1 MILVFCLHSI
11 FKANPYTR
19 KPSNYEFA
27 RTVFWVCRQF
37 FCHSEQ
43 RYKCN
48 LTGLRVLS
56 VASQKCKSIQSILSI
71 RNSTLN
77 RPDME
82 INQMYLLI
90 ISFHHET
97 TGHLKCVIKTE
108 SREKALLWQI
118 PLKLCLQKKL
128 KALPTAV
135 VPRLEGSLIKL
146 QLNAKVLWED
156 P

>member
-1 MILVFCLHSI
+1 MFLSNWPRSTELPNNQLTCVSVKILTDVILVFCLQSI

-19 KPSNYEFA
+19 KPSNHEFG
-27 RTVFWVCRQF
+27 RTVWGVCRQF

-56 VASQKCKSIQSILSI
+56 VTSHECKSIQSLLSI
-71 RNSTLN
+71 GNSTLN

-97 TGHLKCVIKTE
+97 TEHLKCVIKTE
-108 SREKALLWQI
+108 SRKKALLWQI
-118 PLKLCLQKKL
+118 PLKLSLQ
-128 KALPTAV
+128 
-135 VPRLEGSLIKL
+135 
-146 QLNAKVLWED
+146 
-156 P
+156 